1 MADETTNGG
10 DAATTAAAGNGS
22 GDNSPKAGVLAQYVK
37 DLSFENP
44 GAPQSLQD
52 FGKERPNIDISVN
65 VNATRVGE
73 EGYEVTLNIT
83 ASAAHEDKKIFLV
96 ELVYAGLF
104 GIRNMAP
111 ETLEAFLLIECPRIL
126 FPFARR
132 IVADATRDGGFPPL
146 LMEPIDFQ
154 NLYQKHKESQT
165 SSESAPP
172 QPETAAT

>member
-1 MADETTNGG
+1 MADETTDGG
-10 DAATTAAAGNGS
+10 GAATTTPAGNGS
-22 GDNSPKAGVLAQYVK
+22 GEQGAQAGILAQYVK

-65 VNATRVGE
+65 VNAARIGE
-73 EGYEVTLNIT
+73 EGYEVTLNIS
-83 ASAAHEDKKIFLV
+83 ASASHDDKQRFLV

-104 GIRNMAP
+104 GIRNMP
-111 ETLEAFLLIECPRIL
+111 QETLEAFLLIECPRIL

-132 IVADATRDGGFPPL
+132 IIADATRDGGFPPL

-154 NLYQKHKESQT
+154 VLYQKHLESKKAP
-165 SSESAPP
+165 EGAPP
-172 QPETAAT
+172 KPETTN